1 MTVAMQALFVHGMG
15 RSPITAFPLLRQ
27 LKQNGFSPS
36 WYFYSVTFQN
46 FTSISRRLEQKIERL
61 AAQGDYVLIGHSLG
75 GVLLREAVATLPP
88 GTRMPTRIILLG
100 SPVRPSRIAKALK
113 RNWLFRLATSDCG
126 QLLASDDRMEHVA
139 ASQVP
144 TTSIIGTKSLGPLK
158 KLFGDE
164 ENDCVVSYSEVCA
177 DWITEEIRLPVS
189 HTFMPSN
196 SLVVKTVIECLK
208 ADQPVLSPAP
218 DQNQ

>member
-1 MTVAMQALFVHGMG
+1 MQALFVHGMG
-15 RSPITAFPLLRQ
+15 RSPLSAFPLLRR
-27 LKQNGFSPS
+27 LKQNGITPH
-36 WYFYSVTFQN
+36 WYFYSVTFQS
-46 FTSISRRLEQKIERL
+46 FPSISDRLERKIERL

-75 GVLLREAVATLPP
+75 GVLIRDAVAALPA
-88 GTRMPTRIILLG
+88 GTRMPTRIFLLG
-100 SPVRPSRIAKALK
+100 SPVRPSRIAKALR

-126 QLLASDDRMEHVA
+126 QLLGSDDRMGCVA

-144 TTSIIGTKSLGPLK
+144 TTSIVGTKSYKSLK

-177 DWITEEIRLPVS
+177 DWISEEIRLPVS

-196 SLVVKTVIECLK
+196 ALVTKTVVEKLK
-208 ADQPVLSPAP
+208 GEGGRMKDEGDVR
-218 DQNQ
+218 